1 MALSKQVKDSVE
13 EANSSLR
20 NALAFAAR
28 GEHPI
33 IIQGL
38 SDILVKLDQLAQIDE
53 LMAKL
58 SAANGCNPF

>member
-38 SDILVKLDQLAQIDE
+38 SDILAKLDQLAQIDE

-58 SAANGCNPF
+58 GTTNGCSPF

>member
-58 SAANGCNPF
+58 GAANGRNPF

>member
-38 SDILVKLDQLAQIDE
+38 SDILAKLDQLAQIDE

-58 SAANGCNPF
+58 GAANGCSPF

>member
-28 GEHPI
+28 GEHPV
-33 IIQGL
+33 IIQSL
-38 SDILVKLDQLAQIDE
+38 SEILLRLEQLAQIDE
-53 LMAKL
+53 LMGKL
-58 SAANGCNPF
+58 GVPHGCSPF

>member
-28 GEHPI
+28 AEHPI
-33 IIQGL
+33 IIKGL
-38 SDILVKLDQLAQIDE
+38 SDILAKLDQLAQIDE
-53 LMAKL
+53 LIAKL
-58 SAANGCNPF
+58 GATNGCSPF

>member
-20 NALAFAAR
+20 HALAFAAR

-38 SDILVKLDQLAQIDE
+38 SDILAKLDQLAQIDE

-58 SAANGCNPF
+58 GATNGCSPF

>member
-38 SDILVKLDQLAQIDE
+38 SDILAKLDQLAQIDE

-58 SAANGCNPF
+58 GATNGCSPF